1 MGGAMSSRAHL
12 VLVLAIGW
20 FAASPGRA
28 SAEDQPLHFDA
39 HVEAQHNALSDRPME
54 TDDPQR
60 VLVIQGSKDPKVELW
75 LGIDFASTEP
85 GCRSQ
90 TWLGRLAGAPDVP
103 QLITDNVR
111 LPAGQAHFEI
121 RFFLDRYEP
130 GRCRWQP
137 MGIRH
142 AEFVPGLSTGPSEW
156 GGLIGFSGA
165 GRREATLAW
174 SCQLGMAGTASTH
187 LGCLTR
193 TKGADT
199 LRISSFGGR
208 MNVTFALLPR
218 SPLPRGL
225 QAGIGV
231 GIGGKAASG

>member
-1 MGGAMSSRAHL
+1 MGGAMSPRAHL
-12 VLVLAIGW
+12 VLVLVIGW
-20 FAASPGRA
+20 FAAGPGRA
-28 SAEDQPLHFDA
+28 SADEPPLRFDA

-85 GCRSQ
+85 RCRSQ
-90 TWLGRLAGAPDVP
+90 TLLGRVTGAPDVP

-111 LPAGQAHFEI
+111 LPAGQTHFEI

-142 AEFVPGLSTGPSEW
+142 AEFVPGLSAGPSEW
-156 GGLIGFSGA
+156 SGLIGFSDA

-174 SCQLGMAGTASTH
+174 TCQLGMAGTASSH

-193 TKGADT
+193 TRGAGAM
-199 LRISSFGGR
+199 RISSLGGQV
-208 MNVTFALLPR
+208 NVSFALLPH
-218 SPLPRGL
+218 SPWPRGL
-225 QAGIGV
+225 QAGV
-231 GIGGKAASG
+231 GGKAASG